1 MENII
6 LCAVNNLIYRY
17 IAYIYIYMYVCIY
30 ILYVLYVYII
40 YLYIHIY
47 IYIIYLYIYIHIM
60 KYEWLKNES
69 NYFVTCKYF
78 RLILQPL
85 QTVTNVN

>member
-1 MENII
+1 MII
-6 LCAVNNLIYRY
+6 PKSVGHITFEKIDLSHTHYFLEISK
-17 IAYIYIYMYVCIY
+17 
-30 ILYVLYVYII
+30 IL
-40 YLYIHIY
+40 
-47 IYIIYLYIYIHIM
+47 M
-60 KYEWLKNES
+60 KCEWLKNES